1 MSNELENVAM
11 RQTVG
16 KVERII
22 QMVPAWDKTPKAP
35 GEPNYGIH
43 GMEHFWTVRRGL
55 YAVSWKL
62 MLPWYLPQ
70 NRKSFGLHNSWD
82 FDGLGDIQTHGPNA
96 LNWCDYDNGDCPYI
110 GQKCYGQSN
119 AIASNTIFDVLVEH
133 GAEEVWKRLE
143 QMLDA
148 LQLETE
154 EHSRASNCP

>member
-1 MSNELENVAM
+1 M

-43 GMEHFWTVRRGL
+43 GMEQFWVVRRGP
-55 YAVSWKL
+55 YAIHWRM
-62 MLPWYLPQ
+62 MLPWYLSQ
-70 NRKSFGLHNSWD
+70 NRQGVGVRTSWD
-82 FDGLGDIQTHGPNA
+82 YDGIGDIGTHGPNA
-96 LNWCDYDNGDCPYI
+96 LNAACDYGNGTCPYI
-110 GQKCYGQSN
+110 ERECFGHSN
-119 AIASNTIFDVLVEH
+119 ALASNALFDVLVRD
-133 GAEEVWKRLE
+133 GAEAVWQQLEKR
-143 QMLDA
+143 LDA